1 MTARSEMRLAGGGT
15 ELVLAIEGYQFPE
28 IENEK
33 WDSNWLNVKV
43 DVTHEGASW
52 TRVDPGL
59 LTWEVE
65 ALASWLLAIAESA
78 PLKTLEARFVE
89 PFLHF
94 QFVPEAQVLRAKAGY
109 GRLCMDVP
117 VEGEVLRAC
126 AAALRSQLRQF
137 PRRAWPSTATADPDA
152 PSGTGGRA
160 C

>member
-1 MTARSEMRLAGGGT
+1 MTARSEMRLAGGGA

-33 WDSNWLNVKV
+33 WDSNWLNVRV
-43 DVTHEGASW
+43 DVTHEGGSW

-78 PLKTLEARFVE
+78 PMKALEMRFVE
-89 PFLHF
+89 SFLHF
-94 QFVPEAQVLRAKAGY
+94 QFVPETRVLRAKAGY

-117 VEGEVLRAC
+117 VEAEVLMAC
-126 AAALRSQLRQF
+126 AAALRAQMRQY
-137 PRRAWPSTATADPDA
+137 PRRAVPRPPGEPDRTT
-152 PSGTGGRA
+152 S
-160 C
+160 